1 MLLRVPFKLFTL
13 EGIRRYL
20 GQVLACW
27 QEAAQQPILIK
38 RSFILPDE
46 LLNLLELEIDELA
59 NWRSSL
65 FRASFPAKRIYWRCL
80 TSKTYLTHTPSRLR
94 SFHPGGNSACSIQVR
109 MRSSDAG
116 SSVGIY

>member
-20 GQVLACW
+20 GQVLAGW

-46 LLNLLELEIDELA
+46 LPNLLDIDELA
-59 NWRSSL
+59 SWRSSL
-65 FRASFPAKRIYWRCL
+65 FRQASR
-80 TSKTYLTHTPSRLR
+80 PSVYT
-94 SFHPGGNSACSIQVR
+94 G
-109 MRSSDAG
+109 DA
-116 SSVGIY
+116 

>member
-20 GQVLACW
+20 GQVLAGW

-46 LLNLLELEIDELA
+46 LLNLLELEINELA
-59 NWRSSL
+59 SLEAAYSGQASRRSV
-65 FRASFPAKRIYWRCL
+65 Y
-80 TSKTYLTHTPSRLR
+80 T
-94 SFHPGGNSACSIQVR
+94 G
-109 MRSSDAG
+109 DA
-116 SSVGIY
+116 

>member
-20 GQVLACW
+20 GQVLAGW

-46 LLNLLELEIDELA
+46 LLNLLEIDELA
-59 NWRSSL
+59 DWRSSL
-65 FRASFPAKRIYWRCL
+65 FRASFRGAYILEMLNLEDIPNAYAFAIEKF
-80 TSKTYLTHTPSRLR
+80 SSRRQQRVL
-94 SFHPGGNSACSIQVR
+94 NS
-109 MRSSDAG
+109 SSNA
-116 SSVGIY
+116 

>member
-20 GQVLACW
+20 GQVLAGW

-46 LLNLLELEIDELA
+46 LLNLLELEINELA
-59 NWRSSL
+59 SLEAAYSGKLPGEAYILEMLNLEDIPNAYAFAIEKFSSRRQQRVL
-65 FRASFPAKRIYWRCL
+65 
-80 TSKTYLTHTPSRLR
+80 
-94 SFHPGGNSACSIQVR
+94 NS
-109 MRSSDAG
+109 SSNA
-116 SSVGIY
+116 

>member
-20 GQVLACW
+20 GQVLAGW

-46 LLNLLELEIDELA
+46 LLNLLELEIDGLA

-65 FRASFPAKRIYWRCL
+65 FRASFRGAYILEMLNLEDIPNAYAFAIEKF
-80 TSKTYLTHTPSRLR
+80 SSRRQQRVL
-94 SFHPGGNSACSIQVR
+94 NS
-109 MRSSDAG
+109 SSNA
-116 SSVGIY
+116 